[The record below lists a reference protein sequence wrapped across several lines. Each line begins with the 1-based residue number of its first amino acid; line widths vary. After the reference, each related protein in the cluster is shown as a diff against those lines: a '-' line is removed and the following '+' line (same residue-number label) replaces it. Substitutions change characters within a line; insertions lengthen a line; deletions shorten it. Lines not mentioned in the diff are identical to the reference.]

1 MPSSANGKV
10 RRETRHLNSKKNRM
24 QMQFAMI
31 TSVQTVAQYSVF
43 YHFRASVSE
52 AGDEK
57 REGPLKKYHV
67 EKSFADRRYKV
78 SSARTYFYL
87 NEASCERNMDIF
99 IRCLEAVA
107 SESRILFLALSSIL
121 KFFLVPETGIFS
133 GATWSYTKCLSQSG
147 LELIFRLSLLN
158 SKLNSKNIFCR
169 QK

>member
-1 MPSSANGKV
+1 M
-10 RRETRHLNSKKNRM
+10 
-24 QMQFAMI
+24 
-31 TSVQTVAQYSVF
+31 
-43 YHFRASVSE
+43 SE

-107 SESRILFLALSSIL
+107 GESPRF
-121 KFFLVPETGIFS
+121 
-133 GATWSYTKCLSQSG
+133 
-147 LELIFRLSLLN
+147 LIFLLA
-158 SKLNSKNIFCR
+158 SSCPSPR
-169 QK
+169 PDSCYDSGCVSP

>member
-1 MPSSANGKV
+1 MKQPNKRKIECRKTQV
-10 RRETRHLNSKKNRM
+10 
-24 QMQFAMI
+24 AMVI
-31 TSVQTVAQYSVF
+31 SVQTIAEYSVF
-43 YHFRASVSE
+43 FHFRASVSE

-107 SESRILFLALSSIL
+107 SESRILFLTLCSTLKSFLIL
-121 KFFLVPETGIFS
+121 EIGIFGS
-133 GATWSYTKCLSQSG
+133 VTSS
-147 LELIFRLSLLN
+147 
-158 SKLNSKNIFCR
+158 NIYHNPI
-169 QK
+169 

>member
-1 MPSSANGKV
+1 MFGDTV
-10 RRETRHLNSKKNRM
+10 
-24 QMQFAMI
+24 F
-31 TSVQTVAQYSVF
+31 SV
-43 YHFRASVSE
+43 FRASVSE

-107 SESRILFLALSSIL
+107 GEWRRLRFFTASRPLQRLFPSARSSSSSSTSRTPYDSALR
-121 KFFLVPETGIFS
+121 
-133 GATWSYTKCLSQSG
+133 A
-147 LELIFRLSLLN
+147 LLLRRCA
-158 SKLNSKNIFCR
+158 SRRGVKL
-169 QK
+169 

>member
-1 MPSSANGKV
+1 
-10 RRETRHLNSKKNRM
+10 
-24 QMQFAMI
+24 MQFFI
-31 TSVQTVAQYSVF
+31 YVCLFLYWSVPSVIEIRPCRSMGMLF
-43 YHFRASVSE
+43 YFRASVSE

-107 SESRILFLALSSIL
+107 GNFIPISFGVINIVLLFKSFYFI
-121 KFFLVPETGIFS
+121 PT
-133 GATWSYTKCLSQSG
+133 
-147 LELIFRLSLLN
+147 RLH
-158 SKLNSKNIFCR
+158 
-169 QK
+169 

>member
-1 MPSSANGKV
+1 M
-10 RRETRHLNSKKNRM
+10 
-24 QMQFAMI
+24 
-31 TSVQTVAQYSVF
+31 
-43 YHFRASVSE
+43 SE

-107 SESRILFLALSSIL
+107 SESRILLWAFYSSLKSFLI
-121 KFFLVPETGIFS
+121 PEST
-133 GATWSYTKCLSQSG
+133 CLAA
-147 LELIFRLSLLN
+147 RY
-158 SKLNSKNIFCR
+158 
-169 QK
+169 

>member
-1 MPSSANGKV
+1 M
-10 RRETRHLNSKKNRM
+10 
-24 QMQFAMI
+24 
-31 TSVQTVAQYSVF
+31 
-43 YHFRASVSE
+43 SE

-107 SESRILFLALSSIL
+107 SESRILLRTFYGIL
-121 KFFLVPETGIFS
+121 KFFLIST
-133 GATWSYTKCLSQSG
+133 CLAVRYSTIQDLLQTS
-147 LELIFRLSLLN
+147 LKLFLKIFRLSLLN
-158 SKLNSKNIFCR
+158 KLNSENIFYYLILSV
-169 QK
+169 

>member
-1 MPSSANGKV
+1 M
-10 RRETRHLNSKKNRM
+10 
-24 QMQFAMI
+24 
-31 TSVQTVAQYSVF
+31 
-43 YHFRASVSE
+43 SE

-107 SESRILFLALSSIL
+107 SESRILFLVFSVAFSNLS
-121 KFFLVPETGIFS
+121 
-133 GATWSYTKCLSQSG
+133 
-147 LELIFRLSLLN
+147 
-158 SKLNSKNIFCR
+158 
-169 QK
+169 

>member
-1 MPSSANGKV
+1 M
-10 RRETRHLNSKKNRM
+10 
-24 QMQFAMI
+24 
-31 TSVQTVAQYSVF
+31 
-43 YHFRASVSE
+43 SE

-107 SESRILFLALSSIL
+107 SESRILLRTFYSIL
-121 KFFLVPETGIFS
+121 KFFLIPEST
-133 GATWSYTKCLSQSG
+133 CLAVRYSIIQDLLQTS
-147 LELIFRLSLLN
+147 LKLIFRLSLLN
-158 SKLNSKNIFCR
+158 KLNSENIFYYLILSV
-169 QK
+169 